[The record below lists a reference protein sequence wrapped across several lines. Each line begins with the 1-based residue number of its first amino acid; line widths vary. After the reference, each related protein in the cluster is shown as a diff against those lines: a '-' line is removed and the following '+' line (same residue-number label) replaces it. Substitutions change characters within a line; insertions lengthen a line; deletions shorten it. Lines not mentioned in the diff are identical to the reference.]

1 MDSAYAAWAARWRVP
16 MGFVLGV
23 AYLIFA
29 QPQPRLLIA
38 GSLVALFG
46 LAIRAYAAGCLNKN
60 QILATGGP
68 YARTRNPL
76 YLGSLIVGVGFALAG
91 GSWIL
96 GLALVGLFVLIYW
109 PVMRRE
115 EAYLRQEFG
124 EVYSGYANAVPFFLP
139 LLRPRIKGVEGFRWA
154 QYRRNREYQA
164 AVGFAAGVLF
174 LCAKMML
181 R

>member
-1 MDSAYAAWAARWRVP
+1 
-16 MGFVLGV
+16 
-23 AYLIFA
+23 
-29 QPQPRLLIA
+29 
-38 GSLVALFG
+38 
-46 LAIRAYAAGCLNKN
+46 LAVRAYAAGCLNKN

-76 YLGSLIVGVGFALAG
+76 YLGSLIMGVGFALAG
-91 GSWIL
+91 GSWIP

-115 EAYLRQEFG
+115 EAYLREEFG
-124 EVYSGYANAVPFFLP
+124 GGYSSYASAVPFFFP
-139 LLRPRIKGVEGFRWA
+139 AVRAKIKGVEGFRWA

>member
-16 MGFVLGV
+16 MGFVLGI

-29 QPQPRLLIA
+29 QPQPRLLLVG
-38 GSLVALFG
+38 GSVAACG

-76 YLGSLIVGVGFALAG
+76 YLGSLIMGVGFALAG

-96 GLALVGLFVLIYW
+96 GLVLVGLFVLIYW

-115 EAYLRQEFG
+115 EAYLCREFG
-124 EVYSGYANAVPFFLP
+124 EAYASYARAVPFFLP
-139 LLRPRIKGVEGFRWA
+139 SLRPRIKGAEGFRWE

-164 AVGFAAGVLF
+164 AAGFVAGVLF
-174 LCAKMML
+174 LWVKMML